1 MWLTS
6 VSLTLFAFIACAS
19 AYSGGWGYYPP
30 NYQTPPPSNT
40 PPPSPPGTTTSPQ
53 CGPPGGCTCDCTCP
67 PRGSGG
73 GNPCIPCPTPGNGNG
88 TYPNNFTLTNDCIY
102 NIRQA
107 CNGTVFKAGDLIA
120 LVLKIVLRNLVSPTL
135 QILLVG
141 NNTLEG
147 AVIPLASLLCTILG
161 IILCLL
167 KNLGL
172 LGLFG
177 IGGLLGQLF
186 IANGG
191 SSGLLVGILGGLGG
205 LGG

>member
-1 MWLTS
+1 MRLTS

-19 AYSGGWGYYPP
+19 AYGGNGWGYYPP
-30 NYQTPPPSNT
+30 VYPTSPPSNT

-67 PRGSGG
+67 PPSGG
-73 GNPCIPCPTPGNGNG
+73 GNPCIPCPTPGSGNG

-102 NIRQA
+102 NIQQA
-107 CNGTVFKAGDLIA
+107 CSSAFSAGQLIS
-120 LVLKIVLRNLVSPTL
+120 LVLQVVLNNLVSPIL

-141 NNTLEG
+141 NNTLNG
-147 AVIPLASLLCTILG
+147 AVVPLASLLCTILG

-172 LGLFG
+172 LGIFG
-177 IGGLLGQLF
+177 VGGLLGNLLG
-186 IANGG
+186 ANAGLG
-191 SSGLLVGILGGLGG
+191 SILGVLGGLG
-205 LGG
+205 